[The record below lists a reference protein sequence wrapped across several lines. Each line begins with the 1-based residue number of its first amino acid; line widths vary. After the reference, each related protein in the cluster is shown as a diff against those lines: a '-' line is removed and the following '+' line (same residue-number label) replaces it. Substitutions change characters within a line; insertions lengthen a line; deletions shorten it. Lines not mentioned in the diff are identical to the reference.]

1 MSEKKRRRIPVSQ
14 LPEQASPSSRAKPA
28 SQGRSASPAP
38 SQPSPAAHDEH
49 GGSSVLALGRLGVGI
64 VVVVLLTVV
73 LAVAVLQYYETRQRA
88 AFTPGFAV
96 GQNPMLPPDPLLVAA
111 PAEAMQR
118 YRLQEE
124 EILHSYGW
132 VDKDAGVVRIP
143 IDRAIELL
151 AQEGL
156 PARE

>member
-1 MSEKKRRRIPVSQ
+1 M
-14 LPEQASPSSRAKPA
+14 
-28 SQGRSASPAP
+28 
-38 SQPSPAAHDEH
+38 
-49 GGSSVLALGRLGVGI
+49 GI
-64 VVVVLLTVV
+64 VVVVLLTV
-73 LAVAVLQYYETRQRA
+73 LLSVAVVRYYETRQRA
-88 AFTPGFAV
+88 AFTPGSAV
-96 GQNPMLPPDPLLVAA
+96 GQNPALPPDPLLVAA

-124 EILHSYGW
+124 EVLHSYGW
-132 VDKDAGVVRIP
+132 VDKDAGVVHIP